1 MMDDRIVR
9 LARVVKAVLPSDAN
23 LHAQIDAILA
33 ESEPAAI
40 GQEELPLAPP
50 AAPKR
55 RRPMGSSATEP
66 GAG

>member
-1 MMDDRIVR
+1 MSNDLIAR
-9 LARVVKAVLPSDAN
+9 LARVVKAVLPLDAN

-40 GQEELPLAPP
+40 GQEELPLTPP

-55 RRPMGSSATEP
+55 RRPMGSSATEL